1 MDPVHNPYRPGAGR
15 RPPALAGRDALLT
28 AFDVV
33 VRRSEELGEGDR
45 GWILNGLRGV
55 GKTVLL
61 NELLRRAG
69 ERDWITAKVEAGAGE
84 SLPVALSQA
93 LVRGMRTATGRHP
106 ESRLRRMLGV
116 FKAFSVKAD
125 ATGMVSL
132 GVEVEPI
139 RGVADS
145 GRFAEDLA
153 ALFEVM
159 GETAREL
166 GIGVLILVDELQEA
180 DVAELAA
187 INTALHHL
195 GQAEMPLPLMLVGA
209 GLPSLPAQLADATS
223 YAERLYDYRPVGLL
237 DRPAAVDALTIPT
250 RALGV
255 EWDAEALT
263 MAADVAG
270 GYPYFLQAIGK
281 HVWDNAISSPISAD
295 DVWVGL
301 HDARREVDDGL
312 YRSRWERATP
322 AQRDLLRALADLAG
336 DGPATVS
343 ALASR
348 MHKSRASDLSVARN
362 ELIKKG
368 LVYPPERGMLAF
380 TVPGMHEFVLRQDV
394 QEVDSTSIRCP
405 TVQQPSR
412 ISISL
417 VAAARRPRPAA
428 PGAGLDH
435 GHQLDH
441 RVAGDPER
449 GFQLAQPGSVAVG
462 VGHLERHTAIE
473 GDGAVAAEPHARRA
487 RRGDRAGQHLKQRPH
502 RRRAEAAT
510 QIPQRLVRRRLAAA
524 HGGGEFGPHLAVAQP
539 GKQTQRQ
546 HEIHAHRDGSAR
558 NRRSVVLVSASTAS
572 TSSTGICPVNS
583 PMPGGEHRGTSYGR
597 GRGRIGRRSSS
608 VAELRSWST
617 VLLPAVAPVSTA
629 TRGTF
634 ATPAPCV
641 TLTALSQS

>member
-1 MDPVHNPYRPGAGR
+1 VDPVHNPYRPGAGR
-15 RPPALAGRDALLT
+15 RPPALAGRDPLLT

-45 GWILNGLRGV
+45 GWILYGLRGV

-84 SLPVALSQA
+84 SLSVALSQA

-106 ESRLRRMLGV
+106 ESRLRRLLGV

-132 GVEVEPI
+132 GVDVEPI

-145 GRFAEDLA
+145 GRFADDLA

-180 DVAELAA
+180 DAGVLAA

-195 GQAEMPLPLMLVGA
+195 GQAEMPLPMMLVGA

-255 EWDAEALT
+255 DWDDEALK

-281 HVWDNAISSPISAD
+281 HVWDNAISSPITAD
-295 DVWVGL
+295 DVQVGL

-336 DGPATVS
+336 DESATVS

-348 MHKSRASDLSVARN
+348 MHKSRASDLSVSRN

-368 LVYPPERGMLAF
+368 LVYPPERGILAF

-394 QEVDSTSIRCP
+394 QEV
-405 TVQQPSR
+405 
-412 ISISL
+412 
-417 VAAARRPRPAA
+417 
-428 PGAGLDH
+428 
-435 GHQLDH
+435 
-441 RVAGDPER
+441 E
-449 GFQLAQPGSVAVG
+449 
-462 VGHLERHTAIE
+462 
-473 GDGAVAAEPHARRA
+473 
-487 RRGDRAGQHLKQRPH
+487 
-502 RRRAEAAT
+502 
-510 QIPQRLVRRRLAAA
+510 
-524 HGGGEFGPHLAVAQP
+524 
-539 GKQTQRQ
+539 
-546 HEIHAHRDGSAR
+546 
-558 NRRSVVLVSASTAS
+558 
-572 TSSTGICPVNS
+572 
-583 PMPGGEHRGTSYGR
+583 
-597 GRGRIGRRSSS
+597 
-608 VAELRSWST
+608 
-617 VLLPAVAPVSTA
+617 
-629 TRGTF
+629 
-634 ATPAPCV
+634 
-641 TLTALSQS
+641 